1 MTTAAAPTTTSLR
14 QPTLETLGLG
24 SVLGIFRAGRLPAE
38 PGDLVDRVFGRAG
51 DRGAL
56 VVSGAGGIV
65 GAGKTMQLGARLH
78 PFGVPIAALDVAGA
92 PDGLGRHYP
101 GLVRAFGKERAD
113 AIMGGIVRLSYDGHH
128 LPHELARLRPRF
140 LLEAIPEVL
149 ELKRAHYRIFREAY
163 PRLEIRS
170 VTSGFPASEL
180 GVGIAHPAFPHEI
193 NKVFEVVEPAPS
205 AVTQLL
211 WSLGLIPIEVSD
223 DWSFVL
229 DVVFCGLT
237 VAATRYHHASNMPFW
252 KIDKYVRRLLGANPF
267 RAHDAIGA
275 KGANFLTWSCLHHLD
290 ERYGGLFTPTKELV
304 ERKDTGANWYPPDHF
319 RPLVDWT
326 LDADGDAELTVWILG
341 PLFHMA
347 SLMLHERRSHLA
359 QLNAIG
365 EMCAQLRRG
374 ILAIMR
380 STGAD
385 AVRTTVE
392 RYHQLFPAAA
402 ATAWYPEV
410 LDQLETR
417 EWQQLYVNAEHDGS
431 VGVVTLGREAYNGDV
446 DVELNRALDW
456 LQAEGIEHVVV
467 THDFHLATQLV
478 GADTAE
484 FYDALASEDEGF
496 RVSNTWSRTARR
508 LADDFALSV
517 GFVGGK
523 RCLGGMLELLLHC
536 HYLVAIEEAELGF
549 PEVTLPVVPGMEG
562 CHWPFRKASFEDRPR
577 ILSLLLGGRPV
588 RAGDAVGWLVDAAG
602 PLDAML
608 RTVWCIVT
616 DCDHGIARRQP
627 DAGPVAVPPSAAPEV
642 PAASSPDVEAARRA
656 IRACIDAACG
666 ATAADALEL
675 QSRHSAG
682 FMVTDV
688 CRKGRVGVER
698 ARTMSV

>member
-1 MTTAAAPTTTSLR
+1 MTTTATPTTTSLR

-38 PGDLVDRVFGRAG
+38 PGNLVDRVFGRAG
-51 DRGAL
+51 DRGAM
-56 VVSGAGGIV
+56 VISGAGGIV
-65 GAGKTMQLGARLH
+65 GAGKTMQFGARLQ
-78 PFGVPIAALDVAGA
+78 PFGVPIVALDVAGA
-92 PDGLGRHYP
+92 PDGLGRQYP
-101 GLVRAFGKERAD
+101 GLVRAFGKTRAD
-113 AIMGGIVRLSYDGHH
+113 EIMGAIVRLTYDGRH
-128 LPHELARLRPRF
+128 LPQELTRLRPRF

-149 ELKRAHYRIFREAY
+149 ELKRAHYRVFREAY

-170 VTSGFPASEL
+170 VTSGFPAKEL

-205 AVTQLL
+205 AITQLL

-229 DVVFCGLT
+229 DVIFCGLA

-252 KIDKYVRRLLGANPF
+252 KVDKYVRRLLGANPF

-275 KGANFLTWSCLHHLD
+275 KGANFLTWSCLHHLG
-290 ERYGGLFTPTKELV
+290 EQYGGLFTPAQELV
-304 ERKDTGANWYPPDHF
+304 DRKDTGANWYPPDHF
-319 RPLVDWT
+319 RPLVDWS
-326 LDADGDAELTVWILG
+326 LDAEGDTELEAWILG
-341 PLFHMA
+341 PLFQMA
-347 SLMLHERRSHLA
+347 GLMLHERRSHLT
-359 QLNAIG
+359 QINAMG
-365 EMCAQLRRG
+365 ELCAQFRRG
-374 ILAIMR
+374 ILAVMR
-380 STGAD
+380 SAGAD
-385 AVRTTVE
+385 AVRRTVE
-392 RYHQLFPAAA
+392 RYHRLFPAAA
-402 ATAWYPEV
+402 GTAWRPEV
-410 LDQLETR
+410 LDHIDTR

-446 DVELNRALDW
+446 DAELNRALDW
-456 LQAEGIEHVVV
+456 LNAEGIDHVIV

-496 RVSNTWSRTARR
+496 RVSNTWTRTARR

-536 HYLVAIEEAELGF
+536 HYLVAVEDAELGF

-562 CHWPFRKASFEDRPR
+562 CHWPLRKASPEDRPR

-588 RAGDAVGWLVDAAG
+588 QAGDAVGWLVDAAG

-608 RTVWCIVT
+608 RTTWCIVT
-616 DCDHGIARRQP
+616 HCDHGITRRQLE
-627 DAGPVAVPPSAAPEV
+627 AGPVSVPPSTTPEGGAPSSPEV
-642 PAASSPDVEAARRA
+642 EQARRA
-656 IRACIDAACG
+656 IRACVEDACG
-666 ATAADALEL
+666 TTLADALDR

-682 FMVTDV
+682 FMVTDA
-688 CRKGRVGVER
+688 CRKGRVGGER